1 MTEQWTI
8 TSIVQWTR
16 QYFDSKGIDNPRLDA
31 EVLLSH
37 ILGKDRLYLYTHF
50 DQPLTPEELAA
61 YRQAVKRRAMYA
73 PVAYINGYKE
83 FMGLDFMVNPAV
95 LIPRPDTEIL
105 VEAALDRLVGTEAP
119 VIADLGTGSGA
130 IIVSLLSKLVTAV
143 GMAVDISVEALA
155 VAGENADRQGVS
167 KRLALF
173 RGDMLQPLAGEKF
186 DAIVS
191 NPPYIPDSEIP
202 GLSPEVRQEPRLAL
216 AGGSDGLN
224 FYRRIVA
231 QGADYL
237 KPDGFIAVEVGINQ
251 AGLVAALADTSSR
264 LITETISKDYAG
276 IERVV
281 IFRFANGD
289 DHCAY

>member
-1 MTEQWTI
+1 MEQWTI
-8 TSIVQWTR
+8 TSIVNWTR

-37 ILGKDRLYLYTHF
+37 ILGKDRLYLYTNF
-50 DQPLTPEELAA
+50 DQPLTSEELAA

-83 FMGLDFMVNPAV
+83 FMGLDFIVNPAV

-105 VEAALDRLVGTEAP
+105 VEAAIDRLVDAEAP
-119 VIADLGTGSGA
+119 AIADLGTGSGA

-143 GMAVDISVEALA
+143 GTAVDISAEALA
-155 VAGENADRQGVS
+155 VAGENANRQGVAE
-167 KRLALF
+167 RLSF
-173 RGDMLQPLAGEKF
+173 FKGDMLQPLVGEKF

-191 NPPYIPDSEIP
+191 NPPYIPDSDIP
-202 GLSPEVRQEPRLAL
+202 GLSPDVRQEPRLAL
-216 AGGSDGLN
+216 AGGSDGLD

-237 KPDGFIAVEVGINQ
+237 NPTGFIAVEVGINQ
-251 AGLVAALADTSSR
+251 AGQVAALADTCSR
-264 LITETISKDYAG
+264 LNVETIIKDYAG

-289 DHCAY
+289 DQNAY

>member
-8 TSIVQWTR
+8 SSIVQWTR
-16 QYFDSKGIDNPRLDA
+16 QYFGSKGIDNPRLDA

-37 ILGKDRLYLYTHF
+37 ILGKDRLYLYTNF

-61 YRQAVKRRAMYA
+61 YRQAVKRRVMYA

-105 VEAALDRLVGTEAP
+105 VEAALERLDGVEAP
-119 VIADLGTGSGA
+119 AIADLGTGSGA
-130 IIVSLLSKLVTAV
+130 IIVSLLVKLVTAV
-143 GMAVDISVEALA
+143 GMAVDISPEALA
-155 VAGENADRQGVS
+155 VAGENADRQGVGE
-167 KRLALF
+167 RLTFLK
-173 RGDMLQPLAGEKF
+173 GDMLQPLAGEKF

-191 NPPYIPDSEIP
+191 NPPYIPDNDIC

-216 AGGSDGLN
+216 AGGSDGLD

-231 QGADYL
+231 QGANYL
-237 KPDGFIAVEVGINQ
+237 KPAGFIAVEVGINQ
-251 AGLVAALADTSSR
+251 AGPVVALADTDSR
-264 LITETISKDYAG
+264 LKLEAIINDYAG

-281 IFRFANGD
+281 IFRFTNGD
-289 DHCAY
+289 D